1 MNTTL
6 QDQIVKQLLRSE
18 HILLMPSAPADGDS
32 LGSSLALY
40 KVLKKIGKKATVIS
54 AEQVPKDLQFL
65 PMIDAIDGQ
74 KKDSDLIITVQG
86 EVKHV
91 RHEIQSGKVNIF
103 LTPQDGEP
111 LTSDNVSFN
120 DRALDEYDLIVTVD
134 TGDLVQL
141 RDFYDQHT
149 ELFHKLPLINIDHHA
164 SNSEFG
170 TINYVD
176 ITASATTQM
185 LLPIIRKIEEATG
198 QDLMDADI
206 ATLLLAGIITDTG
219 SFQHS
224 NTTPNAFAVAA
235 ELLDYGAR
243 QQEIIKHVYKT
254 KSLATL
260 KLWGQV
266 LSKIQFD
273 KDYRFVW
280 STVSQ
285 KDLAETGADMEDT
298 GAIIDE
304 LLNNA
309 PGAEVVALIKEKV
322 PGELVSVSL
331 RTTTDEVDASALARL
346 FGGGGHVRAAGCRI
360 KGMSFNETIYQFVST
375 VLKRQAERLNLPV
388 PELTPEK
395 NSDAIQINHN
405 QDGAYY
411 NFDTFG

>member
-141 RDFYDQHT
+141 RDFYDQ
-149 ELFHKLPLINIDHHA
+149 LFHVVRLVRILGDQR
-164 SNSEFG
+164 
-170 TINYVD
+170 V
-176 ITASATTQM
+176 
-185 LLPIIRKIEEATG
+185 EA
-198 QDLMDADI
+198 L
-206 ATLLLAGIITDTG
+206 
-219 SFQHS
+219 F
-224 NTTPNAFAVAA
+224 NP
-235 ELLDYGAR
+235 
-243 QQEIIKHVYKT
+243 
-254 KSLATL
+254 
-260 KLWGQV
+260 
-266 LSKIQFD
+266 
-273 KDYRFVW
+273 
-280 STVSQ
+280 
-285 KDLAETGADMEDT
+285 
-298 GAIIDE
+298 
-304 LLNNA
+304 
-309 PGAEVVALIKEKV
+309 
-322 PGELVSVSL
+322 
-331 RTTTDEVDASALARL
+331 ARL
-346 FGGGGHVRAAGCRI
+346 VKERANRRLVAVVKRQEVHETANLGQGFDVIFKRAIGNRRLLGVCGCATQFFGGHNLVGDGFHNVGTSDEHVRAVFDHEDKVGHRWRVHRAARTWAHDDGNLRHNARRHNI
-360 KGMSFNETIYQFVST
+360 ALEHFSVASKRGNAFLNTRTSGIVYANHRRA
-375 VLKRQAERLNLPV
+375 VLHRHIHDFANWWICIW
-388 PELTPEK
+388 
-395 NSDAIQINHN
+395 S
-405 QDGAYY
+405 YFY
-411 NFDTFG
+411 